1 MENEANEQEEETQSL
16 NVTAVKGKIS
26 TDGLVTNDEDTSIN
40 WMSISQTQ
48 KYFAVGT
55 ESGFMIIQNDSTMS
69 MK

>member
-1 MENEANEQEEETQSL
+1 MENEVRESEDENAPII
-16 NVTAVKGKIS
+16 VTAVKGKIS
-26 TDGLVTNDEDTSIN
+26 ADGLVVKEEESSIN

-55 ESGFMIIQNDSTMS
+55 ENGFMIIQNDSTMS